1 MPDKFTNLYRCP
13 FHPAPSSQLLCMVFF
28 FCLFF
33 IGCQN
38 SKTHH
43 PTKNE
48 LLLLAVAYNYQQSQ
62 NSSDCKTQ
70 YKNLNSLYQAYFN
83 TEFVNYP
90 TSCENIIIGDS
101 TMDLA
106 RTVTTFYDKTKTY
119 NYAVSG
125 NTACDYL
132 YQMEAIKCN
141 PKNVLIATGDGNGLL
156 KKVASGTSI
165 DTMKKVTARIKE
177 KWNANIAIIGIHP
190 VLLTNENI
198 AKNAV
203 NAGVS
208 QLGYCYINPL
218 PIFGVG
224 ENDPPDSSVM
234 LDQIHYNVSVYPKYK
249 AQITSQCSIIF

>member
-1 MPDKFTNLYRCP
+1 MPLKFTNLYRCP
-13 FHPAPSSQLLCMVFF
+13 RCSSVVFF
-28 FCLFF
+28 FCLFV

-38 SKTHH
+38 TKTNH
-43 PTKNE
+43 PTNNE

-62 NSSDCKTQ
+62 NSGDCKTQ
-70 YKNLNSLYQAYFN
+70 YKNLNSLYQTYFN
-83 TEFVNYP
+83 TEFTNYP
-90 TSCENIIIGDS
+90 TTCENVIIGDS

-106 RTVTTFYDKTKTY
+106 RSTTTLYDKSKTY
-119 NYAVSG
+119 NYAISG

-141 PKNVLIATGDGNGLL
+141 PKNVLIATGDGNGVLR
-156 KKVASGTSI
+156 KVSSATSI

-177 KWNANIAIIGIHP
+177 KWNANIVIIGIHP
-190 VLLTNENI
+190 ILLTNENI

-203 NAGVS
+203 NIGVS

-224 ENDPPDSSVM
+224 ENDPPDSSLM
-234 LDQIHYNVSVYPKYK
+234 LDQIHYNTTIYPKYK
-249 AQITSQCSIIF
+249 AQITSQCGIIF